1 MATQRELN
9 LYANHPMWNGQI
21 YIPFLRASLGVS
33 VVEGSMQFSY
43 HGMLYSINL
52 NQKATVH
59 ADGSVLVAVARKPKF
74 RTMRKPIGLPSH
86 TSIYFIT
93 HEGRSL
99 SMRDVDNWF
108 QWNEQPT
115 SMSQTFMAALA

>member
-21 YIPFLRASLGVS
+21 YIPFLRSSLGVS
-33 VVEGSMQFSY
+33 VIEGSLQFCY
-43 HGMLYSINL
+43 HGMHYSINL
-52 NQKATVH
+52 NQKATIH

-74 RTMRKPIGLPSH
+74 RTKRKPIGLPSH
-86 TSIYFIT
+86 TSLYFIT

-99 SMRDVDNWF
+99 SMRDVDT
-108 QWNEQPT
+108 WNGYYQRPT
-115 SMSQTFMAALA
+115 TISQAFATALA